1 VKRYIIAVLIFSSA
15 LFSGCRKHP
24 GNKISFKGE
33 NIAGKSFPVRSLNPD
48 LSSDWSGYKFMV
60 LTFRAS
66 SSQRFE
72 VGLRNQDGYLF
83 KRIHPFAGAL
93 VRFVVPL
100 DFYREQ
106 PSKGNDMAATWN
118 QPRTLGFI
126 NVEHGGFGKV
136 GIIDSIMFRMIKPI
150 GEPTLEVI
158 SLKLS
163 VTDPGDSLLSPAVLV
178 DEFGQ
183 WIPDIWAGKVNSLD
197 ELKEAWDTEDKTL
210 RPGNFNYGKFG
221 GYLDTQVK
229 ATGFFRVGKI
239 NERWWFVDPEGH
251 LFLST
256 TSNGIG
262 SGSTGTPL
270 RGRDSIF
277 KMLPPPQVQ
286 TGRQDNRQGM
296 VNFLG
301 WNLQKRYGDN
311 WRDSSNEMTV
321 RRMDAWGFT
330 TGSQALK
337 KPYITYFRSPGGND
351 MIMGIPDVYSKTF
364 SNNIEQRAK
373 EQLPALKNDPWIIGY
388 FIGNEPPWPNRES
401 LAVTKILEGP
411 DTDTRKALI
420 EFLKGGD
427 TPERRIEFC
436 KQTFR
441 KYLDIM
447 TGAIRKYD
455 PNHLILGIRFGGTP
469 PDYIIKMASVFDV
482 YSLNTYAYRP
492 DPGYLDKVSKLS
504 GLPVLIGEYHFGT
517 PGRGM
522 SSGLCQ
528 VQDQYN
534 RGVAYRYYTENAF
547 AHPAVIGA
555 HWFQWTDQANTGR
568 SDGENYNIGIIDVT
582 DRPYKELVDGII
594 ETHKNLF
601 RIHTG
606 LMPPSE
612 ILPEGRVNVDFK
624 Y

>member
-251 LFLST
+251 LFHWLWINRNT
-256 TSNGIG
+256 
-262 SGSTGTPL
+262 
-270 RGRDSIF
+270 F
-277 KMLPPPQVQ
+277 K
-286 TGRQDNRQGM
+286 R
-296 VNFLG
+296 
-301 WNLQKRYGDN
+301 K
-311 WRDSSNEMTV
+311 
-321 RRMDAWGFT
+321 GF
-330 TGSQALK
+330 
-337 KPYITYFRSPGGND
+337 
-351 MIMGIPDVYSKTF
+351 
-364 SNNIEQRAK
+364 
-373 EQLPALKNDPWIIGY
+373 
-388 FIGNEPPWPNRES
+388 
-401 LAVTKILEGP
+401 
-411 DTDTRKALI
+411 
-420 EFLKGGD
+420 
-427 TPERRIEFC
+427 
-436 KQTFR
+436 
-441 KYLDIM
+441 
-447 TGAIRKYD
+447 
-455 PNHLILGIRFGGTP
+455 
-469 PDYIIKMASVFDV
+469 
-482 YSLNTYAYRP
+482 
-492 DPGYLDKVSKLS
+492 
-504 GLPVLIGEYHFGT
+504 HF
-517 PGRGM
+517 
-522 SSGLCQ
+522 
-528 VQDQYN
+528 
-534 RGVAYRYYTENAF
+534 
-547 AHPAVIGA
+547 
-555 HWFQWTDQANTGR
+555 
-568 SDGENYNIGIIDVT
+568 
-582 DRPYKELVDGII
+582 
-594 ETHKNLF
+594 
-601 RIHTG
+601 
-606 LMPPSE
+606 
-612 ILPEGRVNVDFK
+612 
-624 Y
+624 